1 MAISLQI
8 LKPILLQSRLIDEEK
23 FNEYLEKSQRTG
35 QNLVDILV
43 SEGVITREYFIELLS
58 NYLQI
63 PRVHLKGKDISYD
76 ILNLIPE
83 DIARSR
89 SAIIFGKEGRYLQVA
104 MTDPTDLEAIEF
116 LERYTNTPIKVY
128 ITTEDDL
135 RNAFALYRQHITEN
149 FKNIIEANLKQAVR
163 IEGLSLAEAAA
174 ELPIVS
180 LFDTIIEYA
189 ASLNATDIH
198 LERLSDSVLIRF
210 RIDGLLRE
218 IVRLPKETHPALI
231 ARVKILANL
240 QIDEHNR
247 PQDGRFKYT
256 KGTDVFDI
264 RISIV
269 PTMYGE
275 KVAMRLLL
283 GALKPLSFE
292 ELGMQPYTTAAVE
305 TNIKR
310 SYGMIL
316 VTGPTGSGK
325 TTTLYSIL
333 SKLNRPEIHIITIED
348 PIEYEL
354 KYVNQIQVNSK
365 VGLDFATGLRSIV
378 RQDPNIIMVGEI
390 RDSETADIAINA
402 SLTGHLVLS
411 TLHTNDAVTAVPR
424 LFDMG
429 CQPFLV
435 AATINAV
442 IAQRLVR
449 KICPDCIESYA
460 VPQNLKEII
469 KRQFIESPYKKESY
483 HIPTQ
488 LYRGRGCKVCGNT
501 GYKGRLAIYEI
512 FNINE
517 QIRNYIQSPKF
528 SIDGLRE
535 LAGKQQMVT
544 LFEDGLV
551 KAELGL
557 TTVEEVFRVIQE

>member
-198 LERLSDSVLIRF
+198 LERLSDSVL
-210 RIDGLLRE
+210 
-218 IVRLPKETHPALI
+218 
-231 ARVKILANL
+231 
-240 QIDEHNR
+240 NR
-247 PQDGRFKYT
+247 
-256 KGTDVFDI
+256 
-264 RISIV
+264 
-269 PTMYGE
+269 
-275 KVAMRLLL
+275 
-283 GALKPLSFE
+283 SF
-292 ELGMQPYTTAAVE
+292 A
-305 TNIKR
+305 
-310 SYGMIL
+310 
-316 VTGPTGSGK
+316 
-325 TTTLYSIL
+325 
-333 SKLNRPEIHIITIED
+333 
-348 PIEYEL
+348 
-354 KYVNQIQVNSK
+354 
-365 VGLDFATGLRSIV
+365 
-378 RQDPNIIMVGEI
+378 
-390 RDSETADIAINA
+390 
-402 SLTGHLVLS
+402 
-411 TLHTNDAVTAVPR
+411 
-424 LFDMG
+424 
-429 CQPFLV
+429 
-435 AATINAV
+435 
-442 IAQRLVR
+442 
-449 KICPDCIESYA
+449 
-460 VPQNLKEII
+460 
-469 KRQFIESPYKKESY
+469 
-483 HIPTQ
+483 
-488 LYRGRGCKVCGNT
+488 
-501 GYKGRLAIYEI
+501 
-512 FNINE
+512 
-517 QIRNYIQSPKF
+517 
-528 SIDGLRE
+528 
-535 LAGKQQMVT
+535 
-544 LFEDGLV
+544 
-551 KAELGL
+551 
-557 TTVEEVFRVIQE
+557 